1 MANFLGNAFSLPMVS
16 APAEIAV
23 EPVTASDVAAAS
35 WQSVIG
41 HADTAAVVSGLLGR
55 PAAFN
60 RTNVRLQKGDVLYV
74 AQVTGGRLPEG
85 ATTLPE
91 GVKIVFLKVTVK

>member
-1 MANFLGNAFSLPMVS
+1 MNYLGNAFSLQMVS
-16 APAEIAV
+16 APAEISVA
-23 EPVTASDVAAAS
+23 PVSVDEVAAAS

-41 HADTAAVVSGLLGR
+41 HADTASVVSGLLGR

-60 RTNVRLQKGDVLYV
+60 RVNVKLQKGDVLYV

-91 GVKIVFLKVTVK
+91 GFKLIFLKVTVK